1 MPIIGVLFFAWELYP
16 IVLLYWLENI
26 VIGALNIFKMLTN
39 AEAKAI
45 IKKILMSLFFSV
57 HYGLFCFVHG
67 ALLINLFGKDSDS
80 LDRVPMMIIDSGL
93 KWALLALILSH
104 TFSLISNFFLKS
116 EYKQLSTSDIMFMP
130 YKRIII
136 LHIFIIFGAMVL
148 QLFGVTQTGL
158 IALAIVKILADLM
171 AHKIEHRNS

>member
-26 VIGALNIFKMLTN
+26 VIGALNIIKMLTN

-45 IKKILMSLFFSV
+45 IQKILMSLFFSV

-67 ALLINLFGKDSDS
+67 RLLVSLFGKDSES
-80 LDRVPMMIIDSGL
+80 LERVPMMIIDSGL

-104 TFSLISNFFLKS
+104 TFSLISNYVLKS

-171 AHKIEHRNS
+171 AHKIEHRNA